1 MPGLESYQ
9 REGFLEED
17 QIRHC
22 SGGLSWSQTLAVTSE
37 GRGAW
42 LVLVTCRELS
52 RKEGEREGER

>member
-22 SGGLSWSQTLAVTSE
+22 SGGLSWSQTRGDQRGAGRLAGLGDLQGTLKE
-37 GRGAW
+37 GRRA
-42 LVLVTCRELS
+42 
-52 RKEGEREGER
+52 